1 MQYVSDLA
9 IVDLSGAFGAF
20 GTHTPIAR
28 APNLQIDVF
37 LDLHGIKYDP
47 SKLEPFHDIFFHEK
61 GVVYVIGNWETTN
74 HSVTPPFS
82 FDIHNTNSQR
92 TSSACK

>member
-1 MQYVSDLA
+1 VQYVSDFA
-9 IVDLSGAFGAF
+9 VVDFPGASRTFRAHGPCSG
-20 GTHTPIAR
+20 T
-28 APNLQIDVF
+28 PNLEENML
-37 LDLHGIKYDP
+37 LDLHGIEYDP

-82 FDIHNTNSQR
+82 LDIHNTNSPR
-92 TSSACK
+92 TFHT